1 MSSARAAVMAMMGSV
16 VLVRAFVVHLLTRF
30 VFVEG
35 LEHLSCVF
43 FGFG

>member
-1 MSSARAAVMAMMGSV
+1 MRTAYTAVVAMMSSVM
-16 VLVRAFVVHLLTRF
+16 RAFVVHLLTRF

-35 LEHLSCVF
+35 LEYFSRVH